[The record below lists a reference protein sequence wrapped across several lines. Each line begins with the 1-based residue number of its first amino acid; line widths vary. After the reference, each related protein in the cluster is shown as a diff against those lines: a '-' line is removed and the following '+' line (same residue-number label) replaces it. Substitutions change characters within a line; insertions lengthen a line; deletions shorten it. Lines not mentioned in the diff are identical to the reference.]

1 MRVLFLGDVV
11 GRAGRTAVRE
21 HLPVLR
27 RRLSPD
33 FIVVNGENAA
43 GGFGI
48 TAKIAAEIYAAGAD
62 CITTGN
68 HVWDQRELLGTI
80 DDDPR
85 LLRPANYPAGTPG
98 RGAALLELADGRRV
112 LVANLMTRLFMD
124 ALDDPFA
131 AVDSILGDLTM
142 PDQADA
148 VIIDFHGEATSE
160 KMAMGH
166 YLDGRAS
173 LVVGTHTHVPTADHQ
188 VLPGGTAY
196 MTDTGMCG
204 DYDSVIGMKK
214 EPAIERF
221 VRKIPGERL
230 TPAEGTATVCGA
242 LVEIDDKT
250 GLARAIDPVRVGGRL
265 SRQWPDPASPPSADQ
280 PSADRPDPDRGG
292 VPAQS

>member
-48 TAKIAAEIYAAGAD
+48 TAKIAAEIYTAGAD

-85 LLRPANYPAGTPG
+85 MLRPANYPAGTPG
-98 RGAALLELADGRRV
+98 RGAALLELPDGRRI
-112 LVANLMTRLFMD
+112 LVANLMARLFMD

-131 AVDSILGDLTM
+131 AVDAILGDLTM

-166 YLDGRAS
+166 YLDGRVS

-196 MTDTGMCG
+196 MTDIGMCG

-265 SRQWPDPASPPSADQ
+265 SWQWPDPASAPSADQ
-280 PSADRPDPDRGG
+280 PSPDRRG